1 MRMRQSEGA
10 SELIRKVSPQWL
22 SIDEATYII
31 IYLPSTQSIVRC
43 NIILPFFSSCLSLA
57 LFRFL
62 HRNCEWQKVHFSFQL
77 RGKSERGKRK
87 KSSPEENHLYG
98 NNLYKHTKIM
108 LRVERQEGRM
118 RPRRT
123 DAIEWR
129 HGWKFAYEMVF
140 AWVRRLTKFHQYGSV
155 RTFNMF
161 DVNNFSFTP
170 PVLFGFIWAL
180 KWALNTKCQLMADG
194 GGKVGEVRWC
204 APSLVAI
211 DFVELSYIDA
221 ILTFSKKKPW

>member
-77 RGKSERGKRK
+77 RGKSERGKGRK
-87 KSSPEENHLYG
+87 ARPRKIISTEIICTNTQKLCWESNDRRGEWDRDAQTQSNDDMGG
-98 NNLYKHTKIM
+98 NLHTKWF
-108 LRVERQEGRM
+108 LRECG
-118 RPRRT
+118 
-123 DAIEWR
+123 
-129 HGWKFAYEMVF
+129 GWQSFI
-140 AWVRRLTKFHQYGSV
+140 
-155 RTFNMF
+155 NMARC
-161 DVNNFSFTP
+161 
-170 PVLFGFIWAL
+170 VLS
-180 KWALNTKCQLMADG
+180 TCSM
-194 GGKVGEVRWC
+194 
-204 APSLVAI
+204 
-211 DFVELSYIDA
+211 
-221 ILTFSKKKPW
+221 